1 MILICVAPNLSC
13 FSIIEHISLELLAIV
28 PKNQQWP
35 SFIVS
40 GVPVGKISGPSIS
53 SLSIKDFRGKIN
65 SLGAPKSL
73 MVVTPE

>member
-1 MILICVAPNLSC
+1 M
-13 FSIIEHISLELLAIV
+13 

-35 SFIVS
+35 SYIVS